1 MRNKL
6 TVMGYI
12 FLMIFLFA
20 CENERFDPN
29 SIDIDQEM
37 ERFNML
43 VEENWVWNAKS
54 IEFYLIVEQ
63 DKKEGKNID
72 AKQLSDMHDK
82 GVIEYKKIR
91 EQFLEYIK
99 RAIRITSNNVGID
112 LKYSGPTYYDSKND
126 AYHVNFADKEGQK
139 LVKIAKMA
147 YASGLILMDN
157 FAIVIASFYNSGQL
171 RRLIDSDNEKL
182 SDYMEEVV
190 ENYYSLGNRLSLDE
204 GHKLFQKVIAW
215 EQSDKGKKIVEND
228 LDNQFLNKLILNS
241 RIYDLRYGPNAIPH
255 GQKIKDFLAERI
267 TMRRRDVRDYLINS
281 KDTIMNGVSKVFG
294 NSIGMIE
301 KRKGVMLRYVGGE
314 DHQEINQWTKDLY
327 KEMEPL
333 DILLE
338 KTPFRTTDRFIPGHW
353 GHVAIWSGNKA
364 QLIEMGLWSKD
375 QDGYNFNAQS
385 GEMDAIDRSYKS
397 AVDTRNYKGMPYK
410 LAIETG
416 HMIIEALRPG
426 VQINSVHHF
435 MNIDDFAVLRLKDD
449 LDYLVGKVE
458 AAELKKKMLLNAFD
472 QIGKEYDFNFNV
484 ETAEKIVCSE
494 LAYVTYDDKT
504 YFPWKTTETLNR
516 QTISPDE
523 VAIEAMST
531 ETSNLFKPVLLFH
544 AGVRFPEDRLQVVYD
559 KLLDT
564 ENKNRYR
571 EIDFDFGID
580 RLVDVKEYE

>member
-1 MRNKL
+1 
-6 TVMGYI
+6 MGYI
-12 FLMIFLFA
+12 FLMMFLFA
-20 CENERFDPN
+20 CENEMRMFDPT
-29 SIDIDQEM
+29 SVDIDQEM
-37 ERFNML
+37 ERFNAL
-43 VEENWVWNAKS
+43 VEENWVWSAKS
-54 IEFYLIVEQ
+54 IEFYKKVEQ

-72 AKQLSDMHDK
+72 AKQLSDIHDK
-82 GVIEYKKIR
+82 GVIEYKIIR
-91 EQFLEYIK
+91 EKFLEYIG
-99 RAIRITSNNVGID
+99 RAIRITSNDVEID
-112 LKYSGPTYYDSKND
+112 LKYTGPTYYDPKND
-126 AYHVNFADKEGQK
+126 SYHVNLADKDGQK

-157 FAIVIASFYNSGQL
+157 FAIVIANFYNSGQL

-190 ENYYSLGNRLSLDE
+190 ENYYNLGNRLSLDE
-204 GHKLFQKVIAW
+204 GQKLFKKITVWEKSENGQKVV
-215 EQSDKGKKIVEND
+215 GKD

-241 RIYDLRYGPNAIPH
+241 RIYDLRYGPNAISQ
-255 GQKIKDFLAERI
+255 GQKIKDFLSDRI
-267 TMRRRDVRDYLINS
+267 TMRRRDVRDHLINS
-281 KDTIMNGVSKVFG
+281 KDTIMNGISKVFG

-314 DHQEINQWTKDLY
+314 DHKEINQWTKDLY

-353 GHVAIWSGNKA
+353 GHVAIWSGNKE
-364 QLIEMGLWSKD
+364 QLIEMGLWNKD
-375 QDGYNFNAQS
+375 QDGYNYSNQS
-385 GEMDAIDRSYKS
+385 GMDAIDRSYKN
-397 AVDTRNYKGMPYK
+397 AVDTRNYKGMPFK

-449 LDYLVGKVE
+449 LNYLVGKEE
-458 AAELKKKMLLNAFD
+458 AFELKKNMLLKAFD

-531 ETSNLFKPVLLFH
+531 EADNLFKPVLLFH
-544 AGVRFPEDRLQVVYD
+544 AGVRFPDDRVQLVFD

-564 ENKNRYR
+564 ENKNRYQ
-571 EIDFDFGID
+571 EIEFDFGFD
-580 RLVDVKEYE
+580 RLVDAKEYE